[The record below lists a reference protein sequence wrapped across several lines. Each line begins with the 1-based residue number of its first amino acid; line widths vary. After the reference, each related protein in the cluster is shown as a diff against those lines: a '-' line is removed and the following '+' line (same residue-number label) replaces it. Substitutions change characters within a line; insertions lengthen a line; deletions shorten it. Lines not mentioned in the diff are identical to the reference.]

1 MNVQSRIVS
10 GLALAL
16 AACAVEADGEAGPL
30 ATRRVLA
37 VLQAGDLHLSA
48 HREGDAMPAVE
59 PRVEGGTIVVRTL
72 GAHLLLEELDMR
84 LGDVDVVK
92 TYAGT
97 TQVLRLTGLRLRLG
111 TRADALA
118 AWSDDRTAVSGAAT
132 ADLLLDWSLRTR
144 DGDAIPLA
152 TQRIAGAVLDVH
164 VLNVAVSDDLSD
176 GAVASVGST
185 VAGPVWE
192 LGDITVSDLSL
203 SLVTTEGE
211 IR

>member
-1 MNVQSRIVS
+1 MNVQSRIVF
-10 GLALAL
+10 GLTLTL
-16 AACAVEADGEAGPL
+16 AACAVEPADEAGGPL

-37 VLQAGDLHLSA
+37 VLQTGDLHLSA
-48 HREGDAMPAVE
+48 HRDGDTMPAVE
-59 PRVEGGTIVVRTL
+59 PPIDGGTIVVRTL
-72 GAHLLLEELDMR
+72 GAHLLLEEFDMR

-92 TYAGT
+92 PYAGT
-97 TQVLRLTGLRLRLG
+97 TQVLHLTDLRLRLG
-111 TRADALA
+111 TRAAAIA
-118 AWSDDRTAVSGAAT
+118 AWSDDRAQVSGT
-132 ADLLLDWSLRTR
+132 ASAELLLDWNLRTR

-152 TQRIAGAVLDVH
+152 TQRIAGAVLD
-164 VLNVAVSDDLSD
+164 LNVALGDELAG

-192 LGDITVSDLSL
+192 LGDVTVSDLSL